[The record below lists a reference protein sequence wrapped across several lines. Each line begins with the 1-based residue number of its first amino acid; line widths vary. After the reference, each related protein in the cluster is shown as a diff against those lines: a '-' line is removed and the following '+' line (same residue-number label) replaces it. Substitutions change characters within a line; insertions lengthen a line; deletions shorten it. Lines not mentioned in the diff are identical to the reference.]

1 MIETSKS
8 RLRWAAQILLL
19 LAWAAA
25 ALLYF
30 LYKVPQFWEVGW
42 TNDDLMNAYRGMET
56 PYASIA
62 KDLLCFWRPT
72 PLYRPLGELFY
83 KVIFDFSGWNP
94 MPWRYASLLLFLGNS
109 LLVGHVA
116 RRVSGSVA
124 AGLAA
129 TAVAMY
135 HPHWIYLYFNTGT
148 IFEILAFACVW
159 GGIAVYLEA
168 YEHGWQD
175 RYWLL
180 ALLGVVYIAGLNAKE
195 SAITLPAFL
204 VLYEGVVKRRIPW
217 RLIVLLG
224 SISLAFIAGRVYG
237 PEGLSSVGNYT
248 PSYSV
253 AMYLERFSFY
263 FGHLIVWK
271 SVPLWAAGVFSALPL
286 LLRSGQAVWVACLF
300 PVGILPLAFVPQRGL
315 DGVYIACAALPL
327 CAALL
332 VAAFPKEWLRLL
344 AAALL
349 FLGLY
354 WWMPPILG
362 RGCERECQ
370 EIEAFHRSLL
380 VLAPTMPK
388 GVQIRFQSEP
398 FNQDSEWA
406 STFITRLAYRDPSIV
421 VVAPHNP
428 HTKNRSPEKDF
439 MVFDWRTTM
448 LVTVKA
454 NPLK

>member
-1 MIETSKS
+1 M
-8 RLRWAAQILLL
+8 AQVLLL
-19 LAWAAA
+19 LLWAAA
-25 ALLYF
+25 TLAYF

-42 TNDDLMNAYRGMET
+42 SNDDLMNGYRAMET
-56 PYASIA
+56 PYARFA
-62 KDLLCFWRPT
+62 TDLLCFWRPT
-72 PLYRPLGELFY
+72 ALYRPLGELFY
-83 KVIFDFSGWNP
+83 KLSLDANGWDP
-94 MPWRYASLLLFLGNS
+94 TLWRYACLLLLFANA
-109 LLVGHVA
+109 LVLGHVA
-116 RRVSGSVA
+116 RRLSGSMA

-129 TAVAMY
+129 TALAMY

-148 IFEILAFACVW
+148 IFEILAFTLVW
-159 GGIAVYLEA
+159 GGIALYLEA

-180 ALLGVVYIAGLNAKE
+180 GLVGIVYILGLNAKE
-195 SAITLPAFL
+195 STVTLPAFL
-204 VLYEGVVKRRIPW
+204 VLYEGIVKRRIPW
-217 RLIVLLG
+217 RLILLLG
-224 SISLAFIAGRVYG
+224 VISLAFVLGRVYG
-237 PEGLSSVGNYT
+237 PEGLSSVGDYI
-248 PSYSV
+248 PSYTV
-253 AMYLERFSFY
+253 ALYLERFNVY
-263 FGHLIVWK
+263 FGHLILWK
-271 SVPLWAAGVFSALPL
+271 SVPLWAAGILAGLPL
-286 LLRSGQAVWVACLF
+286 LLRNRQAIWAACVF

-332 VAAFPKEWLRLL
+332 VAALPKEWLRLV
-344 AAALL
+344 AAFVVL
-349 FLGLY
+349 LGLY
-354 WWMPPILG
+354 RWMPPILG

-398 FNQDSEWA
+398 FNDDSQWA
-406 STFITRLAYRDPSIV
+406 STFLTRLAYRDPSIV